1 MENAAMSLFDRIGID
16 VGRKLVLEDAVEW
29 AAEHRVRFIDIQLD
43 TGDNA
48 LGTISGVR
56 GSRVRA
62 LCEKHGV
69 ILGLHTASAVNVAE
83 YAPLVGE
90 AVDAYLNAYVDA
102 AVRLGAKWIVM
113 HAGFH
118 FTSDKAQR
126 MQAGRERLRRVIA
139 HAENKGALI
148 LLENLNKEP
157 DDAEVHYLAHTVEE
171 WRYYFDAIDS
181 SAFALSFTANHAH
194 LVPEGIEGFIGA
206 IDLGRV
212 GEVRLADCFRNGYEV
227 HLKPGEGDLDFGDL
241 FRRLERGGFKGH
253 YTNAFGSLDDMLAAR
268 NYLVAMAKAAGVK
281 ID

>member
-1 MENAAMSLFDRIGID
+1 MNLFDRIGID

-29 AAEHRVRFIDIQLD
+29 AAEHRVRYIDIQLD

-48 LGTISGVR
+48 LGTISGIR

-62 LCEKHGV
+62 LCERHGV
-69 ILGLHTASAVNVAE
+69 TLGLHTASAVNVAE
-83 YAPLVGE
+83 YAPIVAD
-90 AVDAYLNAYVDA
+90 AVEAYLKAYVDA
-102 AVRLGAKWIVM
+102 SVRLGAKWIVM

-118 FTSDKAQR
+118 FTSDKTQR
-126 MQAGRERLRRVIA
+126 MREGRERLRRVIA

-157 DDAEVHYLAHTVEE
+157 DDAEIHYLAHTIDE
-171 WRYYFDAIDS
+171 WRYYFDAIHS

-194 LVPEGIEGFIGA
+194 LVSDGIPGFIDA
-206 IDLGRV
+206 IDLSRV
-212 GEVRLADCFRNGYEV
+212 REVRLADCFRNGYEA

-253 YTNAFGSLDDMLAAR
+253 YTNAFGSLDDMLTAR
-268 NYLVAMAKAAGVK
+268 DELVRLAKAAGVQV
-281 ID
+281 D

>member
-1 MENAAMSLFDRIGID
+1 MKLIDRIGVD

-29 AAEHRVRFIDIQLD
+29 AAEHRVRYIDIQLD

-48 LGTISGVR
+48 LGTISGIR

-62 LCEKHGV
+62 LCERHGV
-69 ILGLHTASAVNVAE
+69 TLGLHTASAVNVAE
-83 YAPLVGE
+83 YAPIVADAIE
-90 AVDAYLNAYVDA
+90 AYLKAYVDA
-102 AVRLGAKWIVM
+102 SVRLGAKWIVM

-118 FTSDKAQR
+118 FTSDKSQR
-126 MQAGRERLRRVIA
+126 MRQGLERLRRVVA

-157 DDAEVHYLAHTVEE
+157 DEAEVHYLAHTVEE
-171 WRYYFDAIDS
+171 WRYYFDAIRS
-181 SAFALSFTANHAH
+181 PSFALSFTANHAH
-194 LVPEGIEGFIGA
+194 LVPDGIPGFIDA
-206 IDLGRV
+206 IDLSRV
-212 GEVRLADCFRNGYEV
+212 GEVRLADCFRNGYEA

-268 NYLVAMAKAAGVK
+268 DELVRLAAAAG
-281 ID
+281 IAIG

>member
-1 MENAAMSLFDRIGID
+1 MEGNAMNLRDRIGID

-29 AAEHRVRFIDIQLD
+29 AAEHRVRYIDIQLD

-48 LGTISGVR
+48 LPTISGVR

-62 LCEKHGV
+62 LCERHGV
-69 ILGLHTASAVNVAE
+69 SLGLHTASAVNVAE
-83 YAPLVGE
+83 YAPYVGD
-90 AVDAYLNAYVDA
+90 AVEAYLKAYVDA
-102 AVRLGAKWIVM
+102 AVRLGAKWIIM

-118 FTSDKAQR
+118 FTSDKTQR
-126 MQAGRERLRRVIA
+126 MQAGRDRLKRVIA

-181 SAFALSFTANHAH
+181 SSFKLSFTANHAH
-194 LVPEGIEGFIGA
+194 LVPEGIPSFIGA
-206 IDLGRV
+206 IDLRRV
-212 GEVRLADCFRNGYEV
+212 AEVRLADCFRNGYEA

-241 FRRLERGGFKGH
+241 FRRLESGGFKGH
-253 YTNAFGSLDDMLAAR
+253 YTNAFGSLDDMLAGR
-268 NYLVAMAKAAGVK
+268 DELVRLAKAAGVQ

>member
-1 MENAAMSLFDRIGID
+1 MTLRDRIGID

-56 GSRVRA
+56 GARVRA

-69 ILGLHTASAVNVAE
+69 SLGLHTASAVNVAE
-83 YAPLVGE
+83 YAPYVTD
-90 AVDAYLNAYVDA
+90 AVEAYLKAYVDA
-102 AVRLGAKWIVM
+102 SVRLGAKWIVM

-118 FTSDKAQR
+118 FTADKAQR
-126 MQAGRERLRRVIA
+126 MQVGRERLQRVVA

-157 DDAEVHYLAHTVEE
+157 DDAEIHYLAHTVEE
-171 WRYYFDAIDS
+171 WRYYFAAIGS
-181 SAFALSFTANHAH
+181 PSFKLSFTANHAH
-194 LVPEGIEGFIGA
+194 LVPEGIEGFIAA

-212 GEVRLADCFRNGYEV
+212 AEVRLADCFRNGFEA
-227 HLKPGEGDLDFGDL
+227 HLRPGEGDLDFGDL
-241 FRRLERGGFKGH
+241 FRRLETGGFNGH
-253 YTNAFGSLDDMLAAR
+253 YTNAFGSLDDMLEGR
-268 NYLVAMAKAAGVK
+268 EELVRLAKVAGVT